1 MLRSDDLWVIKLGDM
16 IGIHSIYAGAG
27 RIKEKTEKDIPKLI
41 ILFMMS

>member
-16 IGIHSIYAGAG
+16 IGIHMYAGAG